1 MPSPKLTLVT
11 GGTRSG
17 KSRFAEELALSSG
30 LPVIYVATMSAT
42 NDSELQGR
50 ITKHRRRRPSHWQT
64 VEEPLLLAELVV
76 KLSNNGGIEH
86 LILIDCLSIFVS
98 NLMLALPMG
107 LDSEQIKEELLENIF
122 QDCEEFFQAILAS
135 HGNRFVVVT
144 NEVGSGIV
152 PDNYLGRTFRDLL
165 GEVNQRF
172 AACADEVYACFSGI
186 PLQLKGGESKML

>member
-1 MPSPKLTLVT
+1 MSSPKLTLVT

-42 NDSELQGR
+42 NDCELQGR
-50 ITKHRRRRPSHWQT
+50 ITKHRMRRPSHWQT
-64 VEEPLLLAELVV
+64 VEEPLLLTELVQ
-76 KLSNNGGIEH
+76 KLSDDGGGERM
-86 LILIDCLSIFVS
+86 ILIDCLSIFVS

-107 LDSEQIKEELLENIF
+107 LESEQIKEELLENIL
-122 QDCEEFFQAILAS
+122 QDCEEFLQAVLTSRA
-135 HGNRFVVVT
+135 NRFVVVT

-165 GEVNQRF
+165 GEANQRF
-172 AACADEVYACFSGI
+172 AACAYEVYACFSGI
-186 PLQLKGGESKML
+186 PLLLKGGESKML